1 MLMLRKFKKIQ
12 QNFEWVYM
20 QGKEGEETWQQN
32 ETAPGLLSARER
44 PGAASESAFD
54 KRPN

>member
-12 QNFEWVYM
+12 QNFESGLYARERRGGSVI
-20 QGKEGEETWQQN
+20 TN

-44 PGAASESAFD
+44 PGAASESDFD